1 MYDQYGINHYQKVG
15 VEARVSSSDP
25 HNLVVLLFDGL
36 LLLVTLIPLFRGEH
50 YLVRGWAGG
59 AISRGNISEK
69 GEALSA
75 AIKIID
81 GLRASLD
88 YEKGG
93 EIASNLG
100 AMYDYMERRLLE
112 ANTNSDAT
120 IVAEVVSLVKQVKVG
135 GEQ

>member
-15 VEARVSSSDP
+15 VETRVSSSDP
-25 HNLVVLLFDGL
+25 HNLVAMLFDGL
-36 LLLVTLIPLFRGEH
+36 LEKLAR
-50 YLVRGWAGG
+50 ASG
-59 AISRGNISEK
+59 AISRGNVAEK
-69 GEALSA
+69 GEALGA

-120 IVAEVVSLVKQVKVG
+120 IVAEVVSLVKQVKDG
-135 GEQ
+135 WDAIPAELRGA